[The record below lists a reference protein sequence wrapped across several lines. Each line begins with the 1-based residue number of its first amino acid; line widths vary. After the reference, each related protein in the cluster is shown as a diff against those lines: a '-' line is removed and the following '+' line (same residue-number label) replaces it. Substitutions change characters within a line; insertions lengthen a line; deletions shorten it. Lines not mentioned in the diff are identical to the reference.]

1 MDQYDNI
8 VLKYLKSISFVNQQN
23 LTEETSHER
32 IVCVEGDID
41 VSCQLNL
48 PVHEPIG
55 SCTIGAYPCS
65 RTSDE

>member
-32 IVCVEGDID
+32 IVCVEGEIY
-41 VSCQLNL
+41 VSVKSSSAQANWLMHNWSL
-48 PVHEPIG
+48 SLFPYV
-55 SCTIGAYPCS
+55 
-65 RTSDE
+65 R